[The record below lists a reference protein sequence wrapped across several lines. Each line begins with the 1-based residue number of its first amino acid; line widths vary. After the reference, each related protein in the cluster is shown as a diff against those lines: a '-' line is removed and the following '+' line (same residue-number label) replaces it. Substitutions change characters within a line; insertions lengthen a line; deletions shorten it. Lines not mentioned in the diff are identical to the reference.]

1 MLHVVNAALAGALFL
16 CATPL
21 LVPPLSSREH
31 GVPEDST
38 VAPGEDAHDMQA
50 REVLSALQ
58 AGDFSGVGA
67 RFNARMRAA
76 VSDEQLG
83 QVWQG
88 ILASQGPLKGAE
100 VVERRDAQGM
110 AVRGLRLHF
119 ELSDTLLQVAF
130 EPDGRRIAGL
140 LIRPAAAAEAS
151 SSQAPTH
158 APYVD
163 TAAFRAEAVSFGKAP
178 YMLSGT
184 LTVPATGTPAP
195 AVVLLHG
202 SGPN

>member
-1 MLHVVNAALAGALFL
+1 
-16 CATPL
+16 
-21 LVPPLSSREH
+21 
-31 GVPEDST
+31 
-38 VAPGEDAHDMQA
+38 
-50 REVLSALQ
+50 
-58 AGDFSGVGA
+58 
-67 RFNARMRAA
+67 
-76 VSDEQLG
+76 
-83 QVWQG
+83 
-88 ILASQGPLKGAE
+88 ASQGPLKGAE

-163 TAAFRAEAVSFGKAP
+163 TAAFRAEAVSSGKAP

-202 SGPN
+202 SGPNDRDGTVGGVKPLMDLAEGLSSRGFVVLRYDK